1 MLQMDLST
9 YSGLKAA
16 IADYLNRDDLT
27 SVIPGFITL
36 AEAKFNRKLRTRQMI
51 KRATAV
57 IDSQSFAY
65 PADWLE
71 AKEFILSTNP
81 ITHMEFVTELKAKEL
96 QSTDIVSP
104 GKPRYY
110 TIIGSQIEVIG
121 TPDTSYS
128 GVLTYYAK
136 IPALSDSNTSNW
148 LLAYAPDLY
157 LYGALLESAPYLKDD
172 ERLAIWGQMYIDS
185 KADIELADQ
194 RASVSSTP
202 VVRARSLG

>member
-27 SVIPGFITL
+27 SVIPAFIAL
-36 AEAKFNRKLRTRQMI
+36 AEAKFNRKLRARQMV
-51 KRATAV
+51 KRATAT
-57 IDSQSFAY
+57 IDSQYFAY

-71 AKEFILSTNP
+71 AKEFILNTNP
-81 ITHMEFVTELKAKEL
+81 ITYMQFATESQANELKA
-96 QSTDIVSP
+96 STIVSA
-104 GKPRYY
+104 GKPSYY
-110 TIIGSQIEVIG
+110 TIIGSQIEVIAQ
-121 TPDTSYS
+121 PDTSYT
-128 GVLTYYAK
+128 GQLTYYAK
-136 IPALSDSNTSNW
+136 IPSLSDSNTSNW

-172 ERLAIWGQMYIDS
+172 DRLAIWGQMYSDS

>member
-1 MLQMDLST
+1 MDLST

-16 IADYLNRDDLT
+16 VADYLNRDDLT
-27 SVIPGFITL
+27 SVVPGFIAL
-36 AEAKFNRKLRTRQMI
+36 AESKFNRKLRMRQMV
-51 KRATAV
+51 KRATAT
-57 IDSQSFAY
+57 IDTQFFAY

-71 AKEFILSTNP
+71 ARDFILSTNP
-81 ITHMEFVTELKAKEL
+81 ITQMEFVTEDQGNALRATTAIA
-96 QSTDIVSP
+96 S

-110 TIIGSQIEVIG
+110 TIIGSQIEVIP

-128 GVLTYYAK
+128 GVLSYYAK

-157 LYGALLESAPYLKDD
+157 LYGALLEASPYLKDD
-172 ERLAIWGQMYIDS
+172 ERLAVWGQLYESS